1 MVGTGILQVEVIV
14 DLSESTGY
22 LCSLKS
28 ISQKFNAVMQVK
40 LLLPTFQV
48 PLFGDPLD
56 SLSEH
61 VIHNKLV
68 LSVSGKHFKGEKDPS
83 ALFRRVI
90 LCDFSF

>member
-14 DLSESTGY
+14 DLSESRGY

-28 ISQKFNAVMQVK
+28 IPEKFDAVMQVK
-40 LLLPTFQV
+40 LPLPTFQV

-68 LSVSGKHFKGEKDPS
+68 LSVSCIHFKGEKDPS
-83 ALFRRVI
+83 ALFRLVI
-90 LCDFSF
+90 LRDLNL

>member
-28 ISQKFNAVMQVK
+28 IPQKFNAIMQVK
-40 LLLPTFQV
+40 LPLPTLQV

-56 SLSEH
+56 SFSEH
-61 VIHNKLV
+61 VIHNNLI
-68 LSVSGKHFKGEKDPS
+68 LSVSCIHFKGEKDPS
-83 ALFRRVI
+83 ALFRLLI
-90 LCDFSF
+90 QCDLSL